1 MNCCISSDINKMCK
15 RKDGKVFQLPR
26 MYSKNNCI
34 SNKIKGFSMKS
45 SCAPYKF
52 CKKKQFLYHP
62 NNPNKSF
69 NVYINKNPSN
79 TISIKYKTYEDVRD
93 TITKLERLYKNKKFS
108 HKRIWQVAMIM
119 KVRLET
125 LYKYKN
131 TKYKKALHI
140 KKRFNLS
147 HKYFL
152 FLKKRTLK
160 RSFENRKNM
169 TFKF

>member
-62 NNPNKSF
+62 KNPND
-69 NVYINKNPSN
+69 
-79 TISIKYKTYEDVRD
+79 TIPIKYKTVDDVKK
-93 TITKLERLYKNKKFS
+93 TIRKLERLYKNDKYS